1 MKVSFKQDATMQPDD
16 LQVYVKAAQ
25 LSPAV
30 LQILQQIQQ
39 LADSHATLPLLVGER
54 VIVLPTNE
62 IVAIEVYGD
71 QLSVHKSIK
80 VAVNSKRSWPN
91 LTRKHLSK

>member
-1 MKVSFKQDATMQPDD
+1 MQPDD
-16 LQVYVKAAQ
+16 LLVYVKDAH

-39 LADSHATLPLLVGER
+39 LADSHSTLPLLVGER
-54 VIVLPTNE
+54 VIVLPTTE

-71 QLSVHKSIK
+71 QLS
-80 VAVNSKRSWPN
+80 
-91 LTRKHLSK
+91 